1 MLDLRSRQILGTI
14 ILLSVAAVSLV
25 MAPYTSIDPINLPK
39 LCTLAFF
46 AVIAVSLVAPRIKR
60 VFDSEFRA
68 LVILLTLFVLQ
79 VFLVLIFS
87 GSNFEGEFYGT
98 YGRNSGALAYISLV
112 FMLLGSAVVS
122 DKEFLKKFTHMTL
135 IVGSLLI
142 VYGNIQFLGL
152 EPFPFNNAYTVNA
165 PIGTFG
171 NPDFQSAFMGL
182 IAVVA
187 FTMILNTSF
196 KPLARA
202 GMAIMGLVSI
212 IVIYETLAK
221 QGYFAFMAG
230 AGTVTIL
237 WLFMTKR
244 KTLAISLSGI
254 GLIGAGVVFLGLINT
269 GPLAIYLYKS
279 SLEARGYY
287 WQAALK
293 MLIDHPFFGVGMD
306 SFGDWFPRSRP
317 ADTLVNGFFSVSNTA
332 HNVPLDIASNGGF
345 PLIALYCAVLAIVI
359 SSIIKVVKRNEGFDV
374 YFVAMVGAWAAYQ
387 IQSFVSINQL
397 GLAIWGWVLS
407 GLIIGYEIN
416 TSSKEKDDTRAVGN
430 KSLGKGTKKVK
441 QNLSSAA
448 VISLFG
454 GILIGALVA
463 IPPYYASANYF
474 SALKSGDLTVIQ
486 AAAYLKP
493 FAENRFTQVAATL
506 QGNKLEAQAIV
517 VARDGTS
524 HFPDSI
530 ALWKIWASIPSAAPN
545 DVAYAKAQVARLDPM
560 ASINQ

>member
-196 KPLARA
+196 KPL
-202 GMAIMGLVSI
+202 VSAC
-212 IVIYETLAK
+212 ERPR
-221 QGYFAFMAG
+221 
-230 AGTVTIL
+230 
-237 WLFMTKR
+237 W
-244 KTLAISLSGI
+244 S
-254 GLIGAGVVFLGLINT
+254 
-269 GPLAIYLYKS
+269 
-279 SLEARGYY
+279 
-287 WQAALK
+287 
-293 MLIDHPFFGVGMD
+293 HP
-306 SFGDWFPRSRP
+306 R
-317 ADTLVNGFFSVSNTA
+317 
-332 HNVPLDIASNGGF
+332 
-345 PLIALYCAVLAIVI
+345 
-359 SSIIKVVKRNEGFDV
+359 
-374 YFVAMVGAWAAYQ
+374 
-387 IQSFVSINQL
+387 
-397 GLAIWGWVLS
+397 
-407 GLIIGYEIN
+407 
-416 TSSKEKDDTRAVGN
+416 
-430 KSLGKGTKKVK
+430 
-441 QNLSSAA
+441 
-448 VISLFG
+448 
-454 GILIGALVA
+454 
-463 IPPYYASANYF
+463 
-474 SALKSGDLTVIQ
+474 
-486 AAAYLKP
+486 
-493 FAENRFTQVAATL
+493 
-506 QGNKLEAQAIV
+506 
-517 VARDGTS
+517 
-524 HFPDSI
+524 
-530 ALWKIWASIPSAAPN
+530 
-545 DVAYAKAQVARLDPM
+545 
-560 ASINQ
+560 